1 MVTEKMYEDLS
12 KGSLLLNVVDLRDYL
27 VEVLGWRLLGLSEEE
42 GLYVLDRA
50 GVRSRAGVDVQIH
63 LPVNGSVEE
72 TRAAMLSALVTAAR
86 VSGLTP
92 LGVWLGVPSVR
103 RRVLEWV
110 GGCDSVTQD
119 VFLKN
124 LNALLRKCKLQFGK
138 DFL

>member
-103 RRVLEWV
+103 CRVLEWV
-110 GGCDSVTQD
+110 GSCDSVTQA

-124 LNALLRKCKLQFGK
+124 LTGLLKKCKLQFGK